1 MTLRRAVPLATLLVP
16 LAACSLLTS
25 SEGHVAVRLD
35 PAAVQVTRSGHE
47 MSIQAPVEIVNISL
61 RTVYIAPCSP
71 SMPLFVLQKQVGE
84 TWESILFPTCP
95 FVASGPIRLRAG
107 QSLTTQA
114 WFHTYVDPIGAGGLR
129 PEDVP
134 GTYRFIA
141 WIRRSVRPPGTD
153 EPDDELLPL
162 EQRASPSFVITG

>member
-1 MTLRRAVPLATLLVP
+1 MPLRRAIPLVTLLVP
-16 LAACSLLTS
+16 LAACSVITS
-25 SEGHVAVRLD
+25 SEGHVEVRLD

-47 MSIQAPVEIVNISL
+47 MSIQAPVEIVNTSR

-71 SMPLFVLQKQVGE
+71 TMPGFVLQKQIGE

-95 FVASGPIRLRAG
+95 LVASEPIRLRAG
-107 QSLTTQA
+107 QSLATQA

-134 GTYRFIA
+134 GTYRFVA
-141 WIRRSVRPPGTD
+141 WIRSSVR
-153 EPDDELLPL
+153 EPVPNDPDGRLLPL
-162 EQRASPSFVITG
+162 EQRASPSFEITG